1 MNDKQL
7 LRYSRQIML
16 PAFDIE
22 GQQRLLSAT
31 VLIVGLG
38 GLGSPVSMYLA
49 AAGVG
54 HLILVDDDLVD
65 LTNLQRQI
73 AHTENNVGKSKVA
86 SAAATLSALNHD
98 TRITALQ
105 QRLDASALTKLLAG
119 GVDLVVDACDNF
131 STRFIVNQAC
141 VNAGVPLVSG
151 AAIRLEGQV
160 AVFDSRR
167 AHSPCYQCLYRAGDD
182 EQMSCARNGVLAPVV
197 GVVGSMQALE
207 AIKVLTGLGEDL
219 CGKLLLFDA
228 FSSAW
233 RELRLPRDPACPVCA
248 LRDRSAVLDAP
259 DTQAL

>member
-1 MNDKQL
+1 MNDQQL

-16 PAFDIE
+16 PAFDVE

-31 VLIVGLG
+31 VVIVGLG

-54 HLILVDDDLVD
+54 HLILVDDDDVD
-65 LTNLQRQI
+65 LSNLQRQI
-73 AHTENNVGKSKVA
+73 VHAEHSIGTSKVQ
-86 SAAATLSALNHD
+86 SAADTIKALNQE
-98 TRITALQ
+98 TQITLIK
-105 QRLDASALTKLLAG
+105 QRLDAATLTTLLNQ

-131 STRFIVNQAC
+131 NTRFMINQVC
-141 VNAGVPLVSG
+141 VTTGVPLVSG

-167 AHSPCYQCLYRAGDD
+167 PESPCYQCLYRAGDD

-197 GVVGSMQALE
+197 GIIGSMQALE
-207 AIKVLTGLGEDL
+207 AIKVLTGLGQDL
-219 CGKLLLFDA
+219 CGRLLLFDA
-228 FSSAW
+228 FSSVW
-233 RELRLPRDPACPVCA
+233 RELRLPRDPACPVCGTHH
-248 LRDRSAVLDAP
+248 RPAVLDAP

>member
-1 MNDKQL
+1 MMNDEQL

-22 GQQRLLSAT
+22 GQQRLLDAK

-38 GLGSPVSMYLA
+38 GLGSPVAMYLA

-54 HLILVDDDLVD
+54 HLILVDDDVVELS
-65 LTNLQRQI
+65 NLQRQI
-73 AHTENNVGKSKVA
+73 IHRQDTLGLSKVV
-86 SAAATLSALNHD
+86 SATQALLAMNTD
-98 TRITALQ
+98 VSVDAIT
-105 QRLDASALTKLLAG
+105 QRLDQALLENVLAD

-131 STRFIVNQAC
+131 TTRFLINRAC
-141 VNAGVPLVSG
+141 VKFGVPLVSG

-160 AVFDSRR
+160 AVFDTRR
-167 AHSPCYQCLYRAGDD
+167 EHSPCYQCLYRAGDD

-197 GVVGSMQALE
+197 GVIGTMQALE

-228 FSSAW
+228 ANSHW
-233 RELRLPRDPACPVCA
+233 RELRLPRDPACEVC
-248 LRDRSAVLDAP
+248 SARA
-259 DTQAL
+259 